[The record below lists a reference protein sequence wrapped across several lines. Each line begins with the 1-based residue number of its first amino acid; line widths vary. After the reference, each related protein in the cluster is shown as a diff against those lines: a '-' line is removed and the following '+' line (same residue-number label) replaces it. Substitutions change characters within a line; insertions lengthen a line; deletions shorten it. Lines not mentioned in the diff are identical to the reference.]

1 MGFFDKIKQG
11 LKKTSDAVNHSL
23 DSVFAA
29 FVKVDDDLLEEL
41 EEALILSDVG
51 ASTAAKIVA
60 EVEKRAKLRK
70 TTTADE
76 LRDLLREVLTD
87 NMLDN
92 QPLNTDGKPAVILVI
107 GVNGVGKTTSIG
119 KLAARY
125 VNEGKKVMLS
135 AADTFR
141 AAAADQ
147 LEIWAKRAGAD
158 IVRHGEGAD
167 PAAVVF
173 DSISAAKA
181 RGSDIIIVDTA
192 GRLHNKA
199 NLMNELAKIDRVIS
213 RELPDASRETLLV
226 LDATTGQNAVHQAEE
241 FNKAAELTGIILT
254 KLDGTAKGGIVIAIS
269 AGLGVPVKLVGVGE
283 GIDDLIDFD
292 RAAFL
297 EAILPPVHENA
308 ENDEEQTEEDENAE
322 TRRKNQ
328 GRNASGEDY
337 H

>member
-1 MGFFDKIKQG
+1 MGLFDKIKQG
-11 LKKTSDAVNHSL
+11 LQKTSDAVNRSL
-23 DSVFAA
+23 DNVFAA
-29 FVKVDDDLLEEL
+29 FVKIDADLLEEL

-51 ASTAAKIVA
+51 AETSAKIVA
-60 EVEKRAKLRK
+60 EVEKRAKLQK
-70 TTTADE
+70 ITTAPE

-92 QPLNTDGKPAVILVI
+92 QPLDVSGKPAVILVI

-125 VNEGKKVMLS
+125 VSEGKKVMLS

-241 FNKAAELTGIILT
+241 FNKAAHLTGIILT

-292 RAAFL
+292 LASFL
-297 EAILPPVHENA
+297 EALLPEQGG
-308 ENDEEQTEEDENAE
+308 DE
-322 TRRKNQ
+322 
-328 GRNASGEDY
+328 
-337 H
+337 

>member
-308 ENDEEQTEEDENAE
+308 ENDEERTEEDENAE
-322 TRRKNQ
+322 T
-328 GRNASGEDY
+328 
-337 H
+337 

>member
-11 LKKTSDAVNHSL
+11 FKKTSDAVSHSL

-29 FVKVDDDLLEEL
+29 FVKIDEDLLEEL

-51 ASTAAKIVA
+51 ASTSAKIVA

-70 TTTADE
+70 TTTASE
-76 LRDLLREVLTD
+76 LRDLLREVMTD

-92 QPLNTDGKPAVILVI
+92 QPLDVSGRPAVILVI

-125 VNEGKKVMLS
+125 VSEGKKVMLS

-297 EAILPPVHENA
+297 EAILPPAEQMTGDS
-308 ENDEEQTEEDENAE
+308 ENDEEGAE
-322 TRRKNQ
+322 Q
-328 GRNASGEDY
+328 E
-337 H
+337 

>member
-1 MGFFDKIKQG
+1 MGYFDKIKQG
-11 LKKTSDAVNHSL
+11 LQKTSDAVNRSL
-23 DSVFAA
+23 DNVFAA
-29 FVKVDDDLLEEL
+29 FVKIDADLLEEL

-51 ASTAAKIVA
+51 AETSVKIVA
-60 EVEKRAKLRK
+60 EVEKRAKLQK
-70 TTTADE
+70 VTTAPE

-87 NMLDN
+87 HMLEN
-92 QPLNTDGKPAVILVI
+92 QPLDVSGQPAVSLVI

-125 VNEGKKVMLS
+125 VSEGKKVMLS

-199 NLMNELAKIDRVIS
+199 NLMNELAKIDRVIT
-213 RELPDASRETLLV
+213 RELPEASRETLLV

-241 FNKAAELTGIILT
+241 FNKAAQLTGIVLT

-297 EAILPPVHENA
+297 EALLPEA
-308 ENDEEQTEEDENAE
+308 QE
-322 TRRKNQ
+322 
-328 GRNASGEDY
+328 GEG
-337 H
+337 

>member
-1 MGFFDKIKQG
+1 M
-11 LKKTSDAVNHSL
+11 NHSL

-213 RELPDASRETLLV
+213 RELPNASRETLLV

-322 TRRKNQ
+322 T
-328 GRNASGEDY
+328 
-337 H
+337 

>member
-11 LKKTSDAVNHSL
+11 FKKTSDAVSHSL

-29 FVKVDDDLLEEL
+29 FVKIDDDLLEEL

-283 GIDDLIDFD
+283 GIDDLIDFH

-322 TRRKNQ
+322 T
-328 GRNASGEDY
+328 
-337 H
+337 

>member
-11 LKKTSDAVNHSL
+11 FKKTSDAVSHSL

-29 FVKVDDDLLEEL
+29 FVKIDEDLLEEL

-51 ASTAAKIVA
+51 ASTSAKIVA

-70 TTTADE
+70 TTTASE

-92 QPLNTDGKPAVILVI
+92 QPLDVSGKSAVILVI

-125 VNEGKKVMLS
+125 VSEGKKVMLS

-213 RELPDASRETLLV
+213 RELPGASRETLLV

-297 EAILPPVHENA
+297 EAILPPTEQMTGDGENEEEGA
-308 ENDEEQTEEDENAE
+308 EQE
-322 TRRKNQ
+322 
-328 GRNASGEDY
+328 
-337 H
+337 

>member
-1 MGFFDKIKQG
+1 MISYIRGPLAEKFE
-11 LKKTSDAVNHSL
+11 
-23 DSVFAA
+23 DSVVVEAGNVGYRIFVPISVLERLPAA
-29 FVKVDDDLLEEL
+29 GTEVKLYTHFQVSETGMSLFGFLDRADLEL
-41 EEALILSDVG
+41 F
-51 ASTAAKIVA
+51 
-60 EVEKRAKLRK
+60 R
-70 TTTADE
+70 
-76 LRDLLREVLTD
+76 LL
-87 NMLDN
+87 
-92 QPLNTDGKPAVILVI
+92 I
-107 GVNGVGKTTSIG
+107 GVNGVGKTTSVG
-119 KLAARY
+119 KLA
-125 VNEGKKVMLS
+125 GKLKDQGRRVIVG

-241 FNKAAELTGIILT
+241 FNKAAHLTGIILT

-292 RAAFL
+292 RASFL
-297 EAILPPVHENA
+297 EALLPEQGG
-308 ENDEEQTEEDENAE
+308 DE
-322 TRRKNQ
+322 
-328 GRNASGEDY
+328 
-337 H
+337 

>member
-158 IVRHGEGAD
+158 IVRHGEAAD

-322 TRRKNQ
+322 T
-328 GRNASGEDY
+328 
-337 H
+337 

>member
-11 LKKTSDAVNHSL
+11 FKKTSDAVSHSL

-29 FVKVDDDLLEEL
+29 FVKIDENLLEEL

-51 ASTAAKIVA
+51 ASTSAKIVA

-70 TTTADE
+70 TTTASE

-92 QPLNTDGKPAVILVI
+92 QPLDVSGKPAVILVI

-125 VNEGKKVMLS
+125 VSEGKKVMLS

-181 RGSDIIIVDTA
+181 RGSDVIIVDTA

-241 FNKAAELTGIILT
+241 FNKSAELTGIILT

-297 EAILPPVHENA
+297 EAILPLA
-308 ENDEEQTEEDENAE
+308 EQMTGSTDSEEGADEE
-322 TRRKNQ
+322 
-328 GRNASGEDY
+328 
-337 H
+337 

>member
-11 LKKTSDAVNHSL
+11 FKKTSDAVSHSL

-29 FVKVDDDLLEEL
+29 FVKIDEDLLEEL

-51 ASTAAKIVA
+51 ASTSAKIVA

-70 TTTADE
+70 TTTASE

-92 QPLNTDGKPAVILVI
+92 QPLDVSGRPAVSLVI

-125 VNEGKKVMLS
+125 VSEGKKVMLS

-297 EAILPPVHENA
+297 EAILPPAEQMTGDSENEEEGA
-308 ENDEEQTEEDENAE
+308 EQE
-322 TRRKNQ
+322 
-328 GRNASGEDY
+328 
-337 H
+337 